1 MAILWLLTVFAAIYL
16 AQRWIFRRWGARG
29 VRYERFFSEP
39 YVFAGQG
46 VILSERLVN
55 AKLLPLPWFRVE
67 TMLPAMLR
75 FDRQSAEMSVS
86 SGQLLQNHAS
96 LFSLAPYTKVLRKH
110 EVTCT
115 RRGVYRLSSVT
126 CTYGDML
133 GTPSGMLGCSAE
145 SEITVLPRLKDA
157 GQLPVS
163 ARRFLQSVLSTY
175 DAFLENH
182 EHVAGVRD
190 YRSGD
195 SLKQVNWSATAKT
208 GRLLVNKRESM
219 TDNDLIVILN
229 AELYDA
235 AENRRVSPDDFE
247 EAVSYAAS
255 VIYTLMNGGGK
266 AGLIFN
272 GNVPGLDEVPLRV
285 EPRAGKDHLFKLLRL
300 MAVFEAEVR
309 RELSYVLEELA
320 ASGLRDANL
329 MLVSA
334 FLTPKQQ
341 MLVDRLRQAGNRVE
355 TLLLYREAIA

>member
-1 MAILWLLTVFAAIYL
+1 MAVVWLLTVFAAIYL
-16 AQRWIFRRWGARG
+16 IQQWVFRIWGGRG

-39 YVFAGQG
+39 YVFAGQKVVLG
-46 VILSERLVN
+46 ERLVN
-55 AKLLPLPWFRVE
+55 AKLLPLPWIRVE
-67 TMLPAMLR
+67 TMMPAMLR
-75 FDRQSAEMSVS
+75 FHNQNAEMAVS

-96 LFSLAPYTKVLRKH
+96 LFSMSPFTKVLRKH
-110 EVTCT
+110 EVTCA
-115 RRGVYRLSSVT
+115 RRGVYRLSSLT

-133 GTPSGMLGCSAE
+133 GTPTGTLQFTSDC
-145 SEITVLPRLKDA
+145 EITVLPRLKEA
-157 GQLPVS
+157 GELPVS
-163 ARRFLQSVLSTY
+163 ARRFVQSVLSTY
-175 DAFLENH
+175 DAFFENH

-208 GRLLVNKRESM
+208 GRLLVNKRETM
-219 TDNDLIVILN
+219 TDNDLIVVLN

-235 AENRRVSPDDFE
+235 AANRRVAAEDFE

-255 VIYTLMNGGGK
+255 VIYSLLNGGGK

-272 GNVPGLDEVPLRV
+272 GKAAGHEEVPLRI
-285 EPRAGKDHLFKLLRL
+285 EPRAGREHLFRLLHL

-329 MLVSA
+329 LLVSA

-341 MLVDRLRQAGNRVE
+341 VLIERLRQAGNRVE
-355 TLLLYREAIA
+355 TLLVYREAIA